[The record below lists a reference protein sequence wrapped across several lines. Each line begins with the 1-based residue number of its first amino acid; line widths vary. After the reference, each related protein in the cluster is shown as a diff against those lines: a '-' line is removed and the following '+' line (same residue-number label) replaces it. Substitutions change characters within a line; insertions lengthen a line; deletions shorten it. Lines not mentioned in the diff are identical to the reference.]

1 MNDQNKLI
9 KIIDR
14 SILVFVILFLLS
26 LSNSI
31 FVNQL
36 GYYGALLLILFRYFL
51 TKENQF
57 KKTGLEL
64 ALVWY
69 LAAEILSAI
78 FTQYHSNANTNLLK
92 RALLIPIIYTFIA
105 ASTDLKRAKLY
116 LKIYIGASL
125 ITVLIYLFFSYRF
138 YIENLYGVEQSGP
151 SVFQY
156 PITASEIISFSVIFL
171 FAFLINEKVSI
182 KNRLLLL
189 IGFGL
194 SALALVST
202 YKRTGWLG
210 AAFGIFI
217 ILLIKRQW
225 KILIPL
231 VVLGLIVVL
240 TQKNISEVFIFNYSN
255 STIIKSVELKT
266 DGRAYSVYPEKNKY
280 FVSDYEDGIVEY
292 QDSTI
297 INRIKTPAP
306 VYELRKWTDD
316 YLLAYLSDTR
326 FLLIKK
332 NDDEF
337 KIQKEFLTPGF
348 TTSFRIN
355 NGYLYILD
363 SDSGLTVYRD
373 PNNFDNYMR
382 FEKFTG
388 FTNFYTDSSYFVF
401 QSPGNGVT
409 IYKSDYNLPGDSLY
423 SYKNS
428 NIDFLYYINSKLFVS
443 DNTGLKLFKVAAH
456 NLVPLDKTKKIIK
469 ALYWEQKDDKLFTA
483 DLSNKVFELGFPV
496 SDSINIKSVNQL
508 TFTPSSISYNNNKLY
523 FTYLKRSRLLS
534 IWDPYLPSNYT
545 RFALWR
551 AGWKMFKDHPLFG
564 VGDIDLRE
572 YYIKYKRPFDKEIQ
586 GHMHNNFVHVL
597 VTLGAFG
604 FLAVI
609 FLFLKIVII
618 EWKVYKE
625 RINLPFV
632 ASYALGA
639 LGCFAAFLFSGLTE
653 MNFGDHEI
661 ITLVWFTFGLNM
673 AFYFLSQNMVDYNQ

>member
-1 MNDQNKLI
+1 MAKHNTVKV
-9 KIIDR
+9 IDNA
-14 SILVFVILFLLS
+14 ILVFIIFFLVS
-26 LSNSI
+26 LTNSI
-31 FVNQL
+31 FVNQV
-36 GYYGALLLILFRYFL
+36 GYYGALLLIIFRYSL

-57 KKTGLEL
+57 KKSGLES
-64 ALVWY
+64 ALIWY

-92 RALLIPIIYTFIA
+92 RALLIPMIYTFIA
-105 ASTDLKRAKLY
+105 ASTDLKRAKLFF
-116 LKIYIGASL
+116 KIYIGASL

-138 YIENLYGVEQSGP
+138 YIQNLYGVEQSGP
-151 SVFQY
+151 SLFQY
-156 PITASEIISFSVIFL
+156 PITASEIISFTVVFL

-189 IGFGL
+189 ISFGL

-231 VVLGLIVVL
+231 VVFGLAVVF
-240 TQKNISEVFIFNYSN
+240 TQKNVSEIFVYNYSN
-255 STIIKSVELKT
+255 NSLIKDTELKT
-266 DGRAYSVYPEKNKY
+266 DARAYSILPEDNKY

-292 QDSTI
+292 QDSSI
-297 INRIKTPAP
+297 INKIETPAP
-306 VYELRKWTDD
+306 IYELRKWKDD
-316 YLLAYLSDTR
+316 YLIAYLCDTR

-332 NDDEF
+332 KDDEF
-337 KIQKEFLTPGF
+337 KIKRDFLTPGF
-348 TTSFRIN
+348 TTSFRIF
-355 NGYLYILD
+355 NGYLFVLD

-373 PNNFDNYMR
+373 PDNFENYMR
-382 FEKFTG
+382 FEKLSG
-388 FTNFYTDSSYFVF
+388 YTNFYIDSTYMVL
-401 QSPGNGVT
+401 QSPGNGLA
-409 IYKSDYNLPGDSLY
+409 IYNSEYNLPGDSLY
-423 SYKNS
+423 FYSNS
-428 NIDFLYYINSKLFVS
+428 KIDYIYYINDKLFVS
-443 DNTGLKLFKVAAH
+443 DNTGLKLFKLT
-456 NLVPLDKTKKIIK
+456 NKKLQLLDKTNQISK
-469 ALYWEQKDDKLFTA
+469 AFNWTFNDSKLFVS
-483 DLSNKVFELGFPV
+483 DLNNKVFELEYPV
-496 SDSINIKSVNQL
+496 KDSIKIISENNLS
-508 TFTPSSISYNNNKLY
+508 FTPTSTIFKNNKLY
-523 FTYLKRSRLLS
+523 FTYVKRSRLLS

-551 AGWKMFKDHPLFG
+551 AGWEMFKDHPLFG

-609 FLFLKIVII
+609 FLFVKIILIELKI
-618 EWKVYKE
+618 YNE
-625 RINLPFV
+625 RKNISFIS
-632 ASYALGA
+632 SYALGA
-639 LGCFAAFLFSGLTE
+639 VGCFAAFLFSGLTE

-661 ITLVWFTFGLNM
+661 ITLVWFTLGLNL
-673 AFYFLSQNMVDYNQ
+673 AFYYLSDNNEAKQQ